1 MSADHPEPGAEP
13 RTALITGAN
22 SGLGLAGVLALARSG
37 LRAVGTVRT
46 PEKARQVAAA
56 AEAAGLPIETRIL
69 DVTDPAGCKEVIEDV
84 RPDVLVNNAGSTCYA
99 PVTDVMEEEARHQL
113 ETAVFAPIRLA
124 RLAIPHM
131 QDRGWGRIV
140 QISSVAGKVTY
151 PLMGWYQAGK
161 HAMEALSDALR
172 LEVAGSGVRVVVV
185 APGGFRSGISEDM
198 ADVAHRYRG
207 SKYATAFRR
216 LDLGFTLV
224 QPFWT
229 DAERVAE
236 VIATAATAEEPK
248 GRYVVGRDAQA
259 TLLANRLLE
268 HFGGAIE
275 LRDKAVRRLI
285 GLP

>member
-1 MSADHPEPGAEP
+1 MSELPL
-13 RTALITGAN
+13 RTALVTGAN
-22 SGLGLAGVLALARSG
+22 SGLGLASALELARGG
-37 LRAVGTVRT
+37 LRVVGTVRSAD
-46 PEKARQVAAA
+46 KARKVEAAA
-56 AEAAGLPIETRIL
+56 ADAGVPVETRIL
-69 DVTDPAGCKEVIEDV
+69 DVTDAAGCKDVVEDV
-84 RPDVLVNNAGSTCYA
+84 RPDVLVNNAGGTCYA
-99 PVTDVMEEEARHQL
+99 PVADVMEEEARHHV

-140 QISSVAGKVTY
+140 QVSSVAGKVTY

-172 LEVAGSGVRVVVV
+172 LEVAGSGIHVAVV
-185 APGGFRSGISEDM
+185 APGGFRSGITEEM

-224 QPFWT
+224 EPFWT
-229 DAERVAE
+229 DVQRVAE
-236 VIATAATAEEPK
+236 VVAHAATAEQPH
-248 GRYVVGRDAQA
+248 GRYVVGRDAHA
-259 TLLANRLLE
+259 SLLVSRFVENFRV
-268 HFGGAIE
+268 GVE

>member
-1 MSADHPEPGAEP
+1 MSELPL
-13 RTALITGAN
+13 RTALVTGAN
-22 SGLGLAGVLALARSG
+22 SGLGLASALELARGG
-37 LRAVGTVRT
+37 LRVVGTVRSAD
-46 PEKARQVAAA
+46 KARKVEAAA
-56 AEAAGLPIETRIL
+56 ADAGVPVETRIL
-69 DVTDPAGCKEVIEDV
+69 DVTDAAGCKDVVEDV
-84 RPDVLVNNAGSTCYA
+84 RPDVLVNNAGGTCYA
-99 PVTDVMEEEARHQL
+99 PVADVMEEEARHHV

-131 QDRGWGRIV
+131 QDSGWGRIV
-140 QISSVAGKVTY
+140 QVSSVAGKVTY

-172 LEVAGSGVRVVVV
+172 LEVAGSGIHVAVV
-185 APGGFRSGISEDM
+185 APGGFRSGITEEM

-224 QPFWT
+224 EPFWT
-229 DAERVAE
+229 DVQRVAE
-236 VIATAATAEEPK
+236 VVAHAATAEQPH
-248 GRYVVGRDAQA
+248 GRYVVGRDAHA
-259 TLLANRLLE
+259 SLLVSRFVENFRV
-268 HFGGAIE
+268 GVE

>member
-1 MSADHPEPGAEP
+1 MNAAPNTPHK
-13 RTALITGAN
+13 TALVTGAN
-22 SGLGLAGVLALARSG
+22 SGLGLACALELAALDETRV
-37 LRAVGTVRT
+37 VGTVRSA
-46 PEKARQVAAA
+46 EKGEKVRAA
-56 AEAAGLPIETRIL
+56 AEEAGVVVETRIL
-69 DVTDPAGCKEVIEDV
+69 DVTDAAGCKDVIEDI
-84 RPDVLVNNAGSTCYA
+84 RPDILVNNAGSTCYA
-99 PVTDVMEEEARHQL
+99 PIADVMEEEARHHL

-131 QDRGWGRIV
+131 QERGWGRVI

-172 LEVAGSGVRVVVV
+172 LEVAGSGVHVVVV
-185 APGGFRSGISEDM
+185 APGGFRSGISDDM

-216 LDLGFTLV
+216 LDLGFTLI

-229 DAERVAE
+229 DTEQVAE
-236 VIATAATAEEPK
+236 VIGFAATAENPK

-259 TLLANRLLE
+259 TLLFSRIVEN
-268 HFGGAIE
+268 FGAAVE
-275 LRDKAVRRLI
+275 FRDKAVRRLI

>member
-1 MSADHPEPGAEP
+1 MSELPL
-13 RTALITGAN
+13 RTALVTGAN
-22 SGLGLAGVLALARSG
+22 SGLGLASALELARGG
-37 LRAVGTVRT
+37 LRVVGTVRSAD
-46 PEKARQVAAA
+46 KARKVEAAA
-56 AEAAGLPIETRIL
+56 AEAGVPVETRIL
-69 DVTDPAGCKEVIEDV
+69 DVTDAAGCKDVVEDV
-84 RPDVLVNNAGSTCYA
+84 RPDVLVNNAGGTCYA
-99 PVTDVMEEEARHQL
+99 PVADVMEEEARHHV

-140 QISSVAGKVTY
+140 QVSSVAGKVTY

-172 LEVAGSGVRVVVV
+172 LEVAGSGIHVAVV
-185 APGGFRSGISEDM
+185 APGGFRSGITDEM

-224 QPFWT
+224 EPFWT
-229 DAERVAE
+229 DVRRVAE
-236 VIATAATAEEPK
+236 VVAHAATAEQPH
-248 GRYVVGRDAQA
+248 GRYVVGRDAHA
-259 TLLANRLLE
+259 SLLVSRFVENFRV
-268 HFGGAIE
+268 GVE